1 MIKGRKRFEELGPK
15 WLLRFDGIVDL
26 LDGYDRVVVCGSCLL
41 SSVTN
46 TSVLCVSEHFVLCVP
61 TWYSITSVFLV
72 GLCVGSRQVYVTC

>member
-41 SSVTN
+41 SSVTS
-46 TSVLCVSEHFVLCVP
+46 TSGFL
-61 TWYSITSVFLV
+61 SV
-72 GLCVGSRQVYVTC
+72 